1 MQVSDSYTH
10 THTVL
15 THIGSCLLPCQNN
28 KQTQAT
34 SDLCE
39 VLKKQTVSSGESSTT
54 TAPGTT
60 NTAANNN
67 NISNNRNTALLDSA
81 TERQICTAVLRLLH
95 DPSNDV
101 QAVAVKTLGVLLTV
115 TGTEQVLEIAD
126 CLADQVLDVSKS
138 ELRDVYAIGLR
149 TLVKTCPSSMGDQ
162 VSQRLLGR
170 LLEGCRDSSTSM
182 VTTST
187 SSTRSST
194 TSASTTATTNTP
206 ATKEEIV
213 LACLDILSELLNR
226 FGASSHAATRQHEP
240 ILTQCLH
247 HLQSS
252 ATSPL
257 IRKRAGHTLACL
269 STVLSDPLL
278 QRMVE
283 ALLRDMTLNTTNNNS
298 NDNQSTRHAAAE
310 DARSLIRTLCQIAG
324 VGA

>member
-1 MQVSDSYTH
+1 MNCAQSKH
-10 THTVL
+10 
-15 THIGSCLLPCQNN
+15 
-28 KQTQAT
+28 QAT

-39 VLKKQTVSSGESSTT
+39 VLKRQTQSGGSSESNS
-54 TAPGTT
+54 TT
-60 NTAANNN
+60 NTIINTTTIPTAN
-67 NISNNRNTALLDSA
+67 SNSSSLLLDSA

-170 LLEGCRDSSTSM
+170 LLEGCRDSSSTSTSTIA
-182 VTTST
+182 TTST
-187 SSTRSST
+187 SSG
-194 TSASTTATTNTP
+194 TNTP

-226 FGASSHAATRQHEP
+226 FGATSHAATRQHEP

-269 STVLSDPLL
+269 STVVSDPLL

-283 ALLRDMTLNTTNNNS
+283 SLLRDLTLTKNNHN
-298 NDNQSTRHAAAE
+298 RPAAAE

-324 VGA
+324 VGTCDYCVCVCIYWLLVVCSCV